1 MSAPGKCALCKR
13 PWASDD
19 PCACRRVAERL
30 ESVTQLH
37 LFAAL
42 VRAGMTAEQ
51 ASSVMRA
58 PTVEA

>member
-1 MSAPGKCALCKR
+1 
-13 PWASDD
+13 
-19 PCACRRVAERL
+19 
-30 ESVTQLH
+30 VTQLH